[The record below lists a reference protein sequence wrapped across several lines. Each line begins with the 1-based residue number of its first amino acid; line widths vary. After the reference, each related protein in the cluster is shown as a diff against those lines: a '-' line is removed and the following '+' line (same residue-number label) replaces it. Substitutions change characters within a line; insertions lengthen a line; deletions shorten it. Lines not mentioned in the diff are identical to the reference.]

1 MHLLGGPVAV
11 STPPDSWSRPL
22 PDSGPSTGSAREQ
35 LAALQEELIAMR
47 ATVAALESRIARLE
61 SFHAAEGLSPGDAL
75 E

>member
-1 MHLLGGPVAV
+1 
-11 STPPDSWSRPL
+11 
-22 PDSGPSTGSAREQ
+22 